1 MPSSFTFR
9 VLGTPVPQGS
19 VKATAVELLP
29 TIERPSAVG
38 ALMLHLQ
45 HIVQGQTT
53 GTNQLQ
59 FHCAVSLF
67 SLAQSLISALA
78 ATPVSSKSF
87 CA

>member
-1 MPSSFTFR
+1 M
-9 VLGTPVPQGS
+9 
-19 VKATAVELLP
+19 AVELLP

-67 SLAQSLISALA
+67 SLAQSLISALV
-78 ATPVSSKSF
+78 ATPVSSKLLRLNITPRPLISTN
-87 CA
+87 